1 MIVTLFP
8 GSKRGIVPQ
17 GTTNNWEKAKPGE
30 KMASDHILL
39 LTTDSDLGRT
49 VEALLPPGYTVE
61 ILATL
66 ERLTVGQEEAALPA
80 LVILDSALL
89 AEAISPAEIS
99 RSLMQLPVLLLHRQ
113 PAEFAS
119 LNAWLPYLKVLG
131 IATPPFAREVTRAL
145 IATALERAPRYIQQ
159 RRLEEDLASANRR
172 LNQRLQE
179 INIIYT
185 VGKSVASSLQVGEVL
200 ERVLDAALN
209 FTQAE
214 EGFIL
219 LREGDQL
226 FLRAAKDVQESL
238 IQRFNDEVSDNI
250 AWRVIHSGRPV
261 MLKRETKIVTG
272 YLAQAL
278 LYVPLRT
285 PERGNIGVL
294 GVVNRLREDGFTEAQ
309 LFTLSSIADFVAIAL
324 DNARLFSAVE
334 DERSRM
340 RTILRH
346 AAEAILVTDPQNRL
360 LLWSQT
366 AGEIFRLPD
375 DAEGQPVE
383 QVIAHPQ
390 LLELLGEAEKSKGIA
405 HAEIALDDGR
415 TFNCQLTIIEPLGQ
429 VMVMQD
435 ITHLK
440 ELDRLKSEFVST
452 VSHDLRTPLTTI
464 QGYIA
469 LLNRVGPLTP
479 QQQSFIH
486 KALDGLDQIT
496 NLISDLLDIGR
507 IEAGY
512 DLEMHPLR
520 LDRLLVEVTQFMAV
534 QVEQAGLTLRWAPP
548 PEPLWV
554 LGNARR
560 LRQVL
565 ENLISNAIKYNRW
578 GGWIKLEGHREGS
591 HVIVSVHDNGIGIP
605 LEEQPHLFERFYR
618 VRSLETEDIQGTGLG
633 LAIVKSVIEK
643 HKGRV
648 WVESSPSE
656 GSIFSFILPALPEVP
671 QE

>member
-1 MIVTLFP
+1 
-8 GSKRGIVPQ
+8 
-17 GTTNNWEKAKPGE
+17 
-30 KMASDHILL
+30 MASDHILL

-565 ENLISNAIKYNRW
+565 ENLISNAIKYNRR

>member
-1 MIVTLFP
+1 MI
-8 GSKRGIVPQ
+8 GKRFSGV
-17 GTTNNWEKAKPGE
+17 K

-49 VEALLPPGYTVE
+49 VAALLPPGYTVE

-66 ERLTVGQEEAALPA
+66 ERVAADPGEDAPPA
-80 LVILDSALL
+80 LVILDAALL
-89 AEAISPAEIS
+89 AEIAGSAGFSHPLTQFPI
-99 RSLMQLPVLLLHRQ
+99 LLLQH
-113 PAEFAS
+113 PSTELAS
-119 LNAWLPYLKVLG
+119 LNVWLPYLKVLG
-131 IATPPFAREVTRAL
+131 IATPPFAQEATRTL
-145 IATALERAPRYIQQ
+145 IATALEHAPRYIQQ
-159 RRLEEDLASANRR
+159 RQLEENLAFANRQ

-185 VGKSVASSLQVGEVL
+185 VGKSVASSLLVGEVL
-200 ERVLDAALN
+200 ERVLNAALN

-214 EGFIL
+214 EGFVL
-219 LREGDQL
+219 LREGDRL
-226 FLRAAKDVQESL
+226 FLRAAQNVQESL
-238 IQRFNDEVSDNI
+238 IQRFDDEVSDSI

-285 PERGNIGVL
+285 PERGNVGVL
-294 GVVNRLREDGFTEAQ
+294 GVVNRLQEGGFTEEQ
-309 LFTLSSIADFVAIAL
+309 LFTLSAIADFVAIAL

-334 DERSRM
+334 AERSRI

-346 AAEAILVTDPQNRL
+346 ATEAILVTDSQGRL

-366 AGEIFRLPD
+366 AGEIFQLPD

-383 QVIAHPQ
+383 QSLAHPQ
-390 LLELLGEAEKSKGIA
+390 LLELIGAAGGTDGIA
-405 HAEIALDDGR
+405 HAEIELDDGR
-415 TFNCQLTIIEPLGQ
+415 TFNCQLTIIEPLGR
-429 VMVMQD
+429 VVVMQD

-469 LLNRVGPLTP
+469 LLDRVGPLTL
-479 QQQSFIH
+479 QQQSFID
-486 KALDGLDQIT
+486 KALNGLDQIT
-496 NLISDLLDIGR
+496 NLISNLLDIGR

-520 LDRLLVEVTQFMAV
+520 LDCLLVEVTQSMTG
-534 QVEQAGLTLRWAPP
+534 QVEQAGLALHRTPSL
-548 PEPLWV
+548 EPLWV
-554 LGNARR
+554 LGNPRR

-565 ENLISNAIKYNRW
+565 ENLIGNAIKYNRR
-578 GGWIKLEGHREGS
+578 GGWVKVEGCRDGGHI
-591 HVIVSVHDNGIGIP
+591 IVRVHDNGIGIP
-605 LEEQPHLFERFYR
+605 LEEQLHLFERFYR
-618 VRSLETEDIQGTGLG
+618 VQTPETEDIRGTGLG
-633 LAIVKSVIEK
+633 LSIVKSVIER
-643 HKGRV
+643 HKGRA
-648 WVESSPSE
+648 WVESSPGE

>member
-565 ENLISNAIKYNRW
+565 ENLISNAIKYNRR

-671 QE
+671 QK

>member
-1 MIVTLFP
+1 MV
-8 GSKRGIVPQ
+8 
-17 GTTNNWEKAKPGE
+17 
-30 KMASDHILL
+30 SDHILL

-49 VEALLPPGYTVE
+49 VEALLPSGYTVE

-66 ERLTVGQEEAALPA
+66 ERLTADPGKAARPA

-89 AEAISPAEIS
+89 AETAVPAGFGRPLTQFPI
-99 RSLMQLPVLLLHRQ
+99 LLLHH
-113 PAEFAS
+113 PSAELAS
-119 LNAWLPYLKVLG
+119 LNVWLPYLKVLG
-131 IATPPFAREVTRAL
+131 IATPPFARKVNRAL
-145 IATALERAPRYIQQ
+145 IATVLEHAPRYIQQ
-159 RRLEEDLASANRR
+159 RQLEENLASANRR

-185 VGKSVASSLQVGEVL
+185 VGKSVASSLLVGEVL
-200 ERVLDAALN
+200 ERVLNAALN

-214 EGFIL
+214 EGFVL
-219 LREGDQL
+219 LREGDRL
-226 FLRAAKDVQESL
+226 FLRAAQNVQESL
-238 IQRFNDEVSDNI
+238 IQRFNDEVSDSI

-261 MLKRETKIVTG
+261 MLKRKTKIVTG

-285 PERGNIGVL
+285 PERGNVGVL
-294 GVVNRLREDGFTEAQ
+294 GVVNRLQEDGFTEAQ
-309 LFTLSSIADFVAIAL
+309 LFTLSAIADFVAIAL

-334 DERSRM
+334 AERSRI

-346 AAEAILVTDPQNRL
+346 AAEAILVTDSQSRL

-366 AGEIFRLPD
+366 AGEIFQLPD
-375 DAEGQPVE
+375 DAEGQPIE
-383 QVIAHPQ
+383 QAIAHPQ
-390 LLELLGEAEKSKGIA
+390 LLELIGEAGGADGIA
-405 HAEIALDDGR
+405 HAEIELDDGR
-415 TFNCQLTIIEPLGQ
+415 TFNCQLTIIEPLGR
-429 VMVMQD
+429 VVVMQD

-469 LLNRVGPLTP
+469 LLDRVGPLTS
-479 QQQSFIH
+479 QQQSFID
-486 KALDGLDQIT
+486 KALSGLDQIT

-512 DLEMHPLR
+512 DLEMYPLR
-520 LDRLLVEVTQFMAV
+520 LDHLLVEATQSMTG
-534 QVEQAGLTLRWAPP
+534 QVEQAGLTLHRTPF

-554 LGNARR
+554 LGNPRR

-565 ENLISNAIKYNRW
+565 ENLISNAIKYNRR
-578 GGWIKLEGHREGS
+578 GGWVKVEGRRDGS
-591 HVIVSVHDNGIGIP
+591 HIIVRARDNGIGIP
-605 LEEQPHLFERFYR
+605 LEEQLHLFERFYR
-618 VRSLETEDIQGTGLG
+618 VQTPETEDVRGTGLG

-643 HKGRV
+643 HKGRA
-648 WVESSPSE
+648 WVESSPGE
-656 GSIFSFILPALPEVP
+656 GSAFSFILPALPEVP

>member
-565 ENLISNAIKYNRW
+565 ENLISNAIKYNRR

>member
-1 MIVTLFP
+1 
-8 GSKRGIVPQ
+8 
-17 GTTNNWEKAKPGE
+17 
-30 KMASDHILL
+30 MASDHILL
-39 LTTDSDLGRT
+39 LTTDVDLGRT

-66 ERLTVGQEEAALPA
+66 EQLTAGQEEAAPPA

-89 AEAISPAEIS
+89 AEAASPAEIS
-99 RSLMQLPVLLLHRQ
+99 RSLMQFPILLLHRQ
-113 PAEFAS
+113 PAELAS

-131 IATPPFAREVTRAL
+131 IATPPFAQEANRVL

-185 VGKSVASSLQVGEVL
+185 VGKSVASSLEVNEVL

-219 LREGDQL
+219 LREGDRI

-285 PERGNIGVL
+285 PEHGNIGVL
-294 GVVNRLREDGFTEAQ
+294 GVVNRRREDGFTEAQ

-366 AGEIFRLPD
+366 AGEVFQVPD
-375 DAEGQPVE
+375 DAEGQPVA
-383 QVIAHPQ
+383 QVVTHPR
-390 LLELLGEAEKSKGIA
+390 LLELLSEAEKSEGVA

-415 TFNCQLTIIEPLGQ
+415 IFNCQLTIIEPLGR
-429 VMVMQD
+429 VVVMQD

-479 QQQSFIH
+479 QQQRFIH
-486 KALDGLDQIT
+486 KALNGLDQIT

-512 DLEMHPLR
+512 DLEMYPLC
-520 LDRLLVEVTQFMAV
+520 LDRLLVEVTQSMTV
-534 QVEQAGLTLRWAPP
+534 QVEQAGLTLRWTPP
-548 PEPLWV
+548 SEPLWV
-554 LGNARR
+554 LGNSRR

-565 ENLISNAIKYNRW
+565 ENLIGNAIKYNRR
-578 GGWIKLEGHREGS
+578 GGWVKVEGRRDGS
-591 HVIVSVHDNGIGIP
+591 HIIVRVHDNGIGIP
-605 LEEQPHLFERFYR
+605 LEEQLHLFERFYR
-618 VRSLETEDIQGTGLG
+618 VQTPETEDIRGTGLG

-643 HKGRV
+643 HKGRA
-648 WVESSPSE
+648 WVESSPGK
-656 GSIFSFILPALPEVP
+656 GSTFSFILPALPEAVVGD
-671 QE
+671 

>member
-1 MIVTLFP
+1 
-8 GSKRGIVPQ
+8 
-17 GTTNNWEKAKPGE
+17 
-30 KMASDHILL
+30 MASDHILI
-39 LTTDSDLGRT
+39 LTTDFDLGRT
-49 VEALLPPGYTVE
+49 VASLLPSGYTVE

-66 ERLTVGQEEAALPA
+66 ERLTADQGEAAPPA
-80 LVILDSALL
+80 LVILDLALL
-89 AEAISPAEIS
+89 AETAVPAGLS
-99 RSLMQLPVLLLHRQ
+99 RPLTQFPILLLHHP
-113 PAEFAS
+113 PAELAF

-131 IATPPFAREVTRAL
+131 IATPPFAREVNRAL
-145 IATALERAPRYIQQ
+145 IATALEHTPRYIQQ
-159 RRLEEDLASANRR
+159 RQLEENLASANQQ

-185 VGKSVASSLQVGEVL
+185 VGKSVASSLQVNEVL
-200 ERVLDAALN
+200 ERVLNAALN

-226 FLRAAKDVQESL
+226 FLRAAKNVQESL
-238 IQRFNDEVSDNI
+238 IQRFNDEVSDSI

-285 PERGNIGVL
+285 PERGNTGVL
-294 GVVNRLREDGFTEAQ
+294 GVVNRLQEDGFTEAQ
-309 LFTLSSIADFVAIAL
+309 LFTLSAIADFVAIAL

-334 DERSRM
+334 AERSRI

-346 AAEAILVTDPQNRL
+346 AAEAILVVDSQSRL

-366 AGEIFRLPD
+366 AGEIFQLPD

-383 QVIAHPQ
+383 QAITHPQ
-390 LLELLGEAEKSKGIA
+390 LLELIGAAGGPDGIA
-405 HAEIALDDGR
+405 HAEIELDDAR
-415 TFNCQLTIIEPLGQ
+415 TFNCQLTIIEPLGR
-429 VMVMQD
+429 VVVMQD

-469 LLNRVGPLTP
+469 LLTRVGPLTP

-486 KALDGLDQIT
+486 KALNSLDQIT

-520 LDRLLVEVTQFMAV
+520 LDRLLVEATQSMTG
-534 QVEQAGLTLRWAPP
+534 QVEQAGLALHWTPSS
-548 PEPLWV
+548 EPLWV
-554 LGNARR
+554 MGNPRR

-565 ENLISNAIKYNRW
+565 ENLISNAIKYNRR
-578 GGWIKLEGHREGS
+578 GGWIKVEGRRDGS
-591 HVIVSVHDNGIGIP
+591 HIIVRVRDNGIGIP
-605 LEEQPHLFERFYR
+605 LEEQLHLFERFYR
-618 VRSLETEDIQGTGLG
+618 IQTPETEDIRGTGLG

-643 HKGRV
+643 HKGRA
-648 WVESSPSE
+648 WVESSPGE
-656 GSIFSFILPALPEVP
+656 GSTFSFILPVLPEVP
-671 QE
+671 QK